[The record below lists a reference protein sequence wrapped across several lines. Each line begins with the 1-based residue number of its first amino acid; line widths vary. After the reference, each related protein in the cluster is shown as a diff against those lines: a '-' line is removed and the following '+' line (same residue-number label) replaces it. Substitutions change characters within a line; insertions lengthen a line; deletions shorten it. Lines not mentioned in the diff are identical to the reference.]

1 MDGDSLVIDLNGRPT
16 ACWFIEDISKAT
28 IYVSRMFP
36 FVSVSSAYISAFSP
50 KNQFVF
56 SFDLTNVSISP
67 QLKCLANG
75 STKPQYRWMKDGRFV
90 SNWHD
95 LGDYTIGEITEDDQ
109 GGYSCLA
116 SSSAGLIQSSVA
128 YMTVNGNKLEKN
140 MPTLYLKKI

>member
-1 MDGDSLVIDLNGRPT
+1 MDGDSLVIDLNGQRK
-16 ACWFIEDISKAT
+16 AWWFIEDVSKAT

-50 KNQFVF
+50 KNHLLF

-67 QLKCLANG
+67 QLKCLAKGN
-75 STKPQYRWMKDGRFV
+75 TKPQYRWMKDGRFV
-90 SNWHD
+90 SNWHE
-95 LGDYTIGEITEDDQ
+95 LGDYTIGQITEDDQ

-128 YMTVNGNKLEKN
+128 YMAVNGKMLSIRYRMNV
-140 MPTLYLKKI
+140 